1 MWYPSNPK
9 ELEKILDKFLSGKY
23 KKDVRGIIVP
33 HAGYEFSGEIAGK
46 AFSLIN
52 GRKIKKAIIIGP
64 SHYSSLKG
72 VVTID
77 KKEIETPIG
86 KMNVFN
92 IDFLRENISQ
102 EHSIDNQYPFLARLG
117 FKEIMPL
124 MIGQIT
130 SKEAEKIAE
139 KISKENAIFIFSSDL
154 SHFFPYE
161 KAVKKDK
168 ETIKIIESLNIEK
181 FSDIDACG
189 QYPLLILMHLCR
201 ILKTKPKLIEYKNS
215 GDITGD
221 KSRVVGY
228 GSFWF

>member
-1 MWYPSNPK
+1 MWYPLNPDELRKLLDNFLESK
-9 ELEKILDKFLSGKY
+9 EKKKIN
-23 KKDVRGIIVP
+23 GIIAP
-33 HAGYEFSGEIAGK
+33 HAGYEFSGKIAGK

-52 GRKIKKAIIIGP
+52 GQKIKKAIVIGP
-64 SHYSSLKG
+64 SHYSFLKG
-72 VVTID
+72 VVTTN

-86 KMNVFN
+86 KMKIFN
-92 IDFLRENISQ
+92 LDFPCENISQ
-102 EHSIDNQYPFLARLG
+102 EHSIDNQYPFLARVE

-130 SKEAEKIAE
+130 NKEAEKIAK
-139 KISKENAIFIFSSDL
+139 KISHEKAIFIFSTDL

-161 KAVKKDK
+161 KAVEKDK
-168 ETIKIIESLNIEK
+168 KTIKIIESLNIEK

-215 GDITGD
+215 GDVTGD
-221 KSRVVGY
+221 KSSVVGY